1 MKEQMTLAEFIDMN
15 YSGLKAKFDLSTDE
29 EKLDIMKKLNEVL
42 PGLGDALSRERSDL
56 VRVTQDTDNHQE
68 IAGALIPLTSLQGFD
83 KDQIKQ
89 PPPSKKSKDKGKDK
103 KKSKYKG
110 KETSINVVQPMFV
123 LSGADGDTQANVKP
137 GAKAEALLYSL

>member
-1 MKEQMTLAEFIDMN
+1 MN

-56 VRVTQDTDNHQE
+56 VRITQDADNHQE

-89 PPPSKKSKDKGKDK
+89 PPPSKKSKDK
-103 KKSKYKG
+103 S
-110 KETSINVVQPMFV
+110 KETNINVVQPMFV
-123 LSGADGDTQANVKP
+123 LSGADGDQAIVKP
-137 GAKAEALLYSL
+137 